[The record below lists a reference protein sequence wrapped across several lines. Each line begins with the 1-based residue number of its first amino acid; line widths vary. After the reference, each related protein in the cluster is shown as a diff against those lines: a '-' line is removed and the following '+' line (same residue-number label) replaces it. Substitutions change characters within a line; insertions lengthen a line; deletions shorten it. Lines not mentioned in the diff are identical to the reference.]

1 MPTELIDAK
10 KLIRKR
16 FEEVDNPAII
26 PMQNGGFFNA
36 TLRDDGIEVSN
47 LGNQPFLPW
56 SVFDETLIL
65 LTANNGRVLRGDAMN
80 FRLGEEGL
88 PIDSV
93 EGHVAYHVYGKQLGD
108 AVFRRITPIAN
119 VLIWA
124 GVCKARP
131 GEIILKK

>member
-1 MPTELIDAK
+1 
-10 KLIRKR
+10 
-16 FEEVDNPAII
+16 
-26 PMQNGGFFNA
+26 MQNGGFFNA